1 MLRIIYAVFLVSL
14 LLASC
19 KNKEHNG
26 AIHIHTNGESCS
38 ADHKEEIKKEEHTHE
53 NGITLS
59 PKQAQMAG
67 VKVVEVKESE
77 FSATIK
83 VGGKIKQSI
92 SDEQVIVATVSG
104 VVRLNDNITV
114 GSNVSTKDWLMM
126 ISSKSI
132 GEGDHAEHR
141 AIEYNIAKREYERIS
156 ELAKHKIVAE
166 KDLLIAKQKYENAK
180 IDYDAL
186 GKNYTHS
193 GQKILPPYSGYVKSL
208 DVSNGEYVEVGRRLG
223 VVSKSN
229 KMQLVAEVP
238 QRYYHLLRNIQ
249 TANIVSANDS
259 KVYEIE
265 NNGGKLLSYGK
276 SLNDGYYVPVTF
288 EMNNIDGLINGTFV
302 EVYLIL
308 NSKKNSISIPLS
320 SISIEQ
326 GATYVYKQPHKDL
339 YEKQEVVLGQNNGVI
354 TEVIKGVKKGDRIV
368 TSGVQSV
375 KMAGA
380 SNSIPGHT
388 H

>member
-1 MLRIIYAVFLVSL
+1 MRRIIYAAFVVSMI
-14 LLASC
+14 LASC
-19 KNKEHNG
+19 KNKEHSG
-26 AIHIHTNGESCS
+26 AIHIHANGESCS
-38 ADHKEEIKKEEHTHE
+38 SDHKKESKKDEHNHE

-59 PKQAQMAG
+59 PKQAQIGG
-67 VKVVEVKESE
+67 VEVMNVKESE
-77 FSATIK
+77 FSATIR

-92 SDEQVIVATVSG
+92 SDEQVVVATVSG
-104 VVRLNDNITV
+104 VVKLNDNITV
-114 GSNVSTKDWLMM
+114 GSNVSSKDWLML

-141 AIEYNIAKREYERIS
+141 AIEYNVAKKEYERIA

-166 KDLLIAKQKYENAK
+166 KDLLIAKQKYDNAK

-186 GKNYTHS
+186 GKSYTHS
-193 GQKILPPYSGYVKSL
+193 GQKILPPYSGYVKRI
-208 DVSNGEYVEVGRRLG
+208 DVSNGEYVEVGRTLG

-238 QRYYHLLRNIQ
+238 QRYYHLLKDIY
-249 TANIVSANDS
+249 TANIVCANS
-259 KVYEIE
+259 GKVYEVSK
-265 NNGGKLLSYGK
+265 NGGKLLSYGK

-302 EVYLIL
+302 EVCLLL
-308 NSKKNSISIPLS
+308 NSKKNSINLPLTA
-320 SISIEQ
+320 ISIEQ
-326 GATYVYKQPHKDL
+326 GATYVYKQLHKDL
-339 YEKQEVVLGQNNGVI
+339 YEKQEVLLGQNNGVMA
-354 TEVIKGVKKGDRIV
+354 EVVKGVKAGDRIV